1 MMFPGSSKINQPS
14 TRFDEEEKQK
24 DEYLRPLYEF
34 RRRANES
41 DVYVH
46 GPITNFHQLI
56 RSSEN
61 NQPSL
66 SITRFDEE
74 NERND
79 GTNFELDALIKF
91 NMKSNGACSFLIT
104 LAARD
109 TVAGRPMQIFQVRVD
124 ENRYGL
130 LDATCTTARIRGETT
145 DGFCLPQPV
154 YGFPGWPSDDG
165 VFDASERFCS
175 VEISKL
181 RSNPW
186 IRLYL
191 ELAVYTKDRRISD
204 EDLSKL
210 EIVKVVIE
218 TTYDEPPLKAKSSD
232 LYIVFKGLA
241 RNGLGEQLERKAII
255 KSVFDEQTG
264 SLSLMGDLCKS
275 QDDVTFMSVEEMH
288 YRFRQSLGA
297 ILKFLVI
304 NNHNNG
310 SQSQPKNPSEI
321 IETLDPRADKE
332 NAYWLYKD
340 PHAQLK
346 AWNDADHFFNN
357 FKVRLDVGGQSL
369 ESAVLLTDV
378 TSSSEEEYDLD

>member
-1 MMFPGSSKINQPS
+1 MPFSCQGLS
-14 TRFDEEEKQK
+14 TFT
-24 DEYLRPLYEF
+24 YPYRPLVKRYAKLGLH
-34 RRRANES
+34 RYN
-41 DVYVH
+41 
-46 GPITNFHQLI
+46 IKK
-56 RSSEN
+56 
-61 NQPSL
+61 
-66 SITRFDEE
+66 
-74 NERND
+74 

-204 EDLSKL
+204 VSIDLSKL

-264 SLSLMGDLCKS
+264 SLSLMGELCKS

-297 ILKFLVI
+297 V
-304 NNHNNG
+304 
-310 SQSQPKNPSEI
+310 
-321 IETLDPRADKE
+321 
-332 NAYWLYKD
+332 
-340 PHAQLK
+340 
-346 AWNDADHFFNN
+346 
-357 FKVRLDVGGQSL
+357 
-369 ESAVLLTDV
+369 
-378 TSSSEEEYDLD
+378 

>member
-1 MMFPGSSKINQPS
+1 MFPRSSKINQQS
-14 TRFDEEEKQK
+14 TRFDEE

-46 GPITNFHQLI
+46 GPITNFRQLI

-79 GTNFELDALIKF
+79 GFDIEGIRGSGLMPFSYQGLSTFTYPYRPLVKRYAKLGLHRYNIKEGTNFELDALIKF
-91 NMKSNGACSFLIT
+91 NMRSVGACSFLIT

-130 LDATCTTARIRGETT
+130 LDATCTTARIKGEST

-175 VEISKL
+175 E
-181 RSNPW
+181 
-186 IRLYL
+186 Y
-191 ELAVYTKDRRISD
+191 
-204 EDLSKL
+204 LSKL

-218 TTYDEPPLKAKSSD
+218 TIYDEPPLKAKSSV

-241 RNGLGEQLERKAII
+241 RSGFGEQLERKAII

-297 ILKFLVI
+297 V
-304 NNHNNG
+304 
-310 SQSQPKNPSEI
+310 
-321 IETLDPRADKE
+321 
-332 NAYWLYKD
+332 
-340 PHAQLK
+340 
-346 AWNDADHFFNN
+346 
-357 FKVRLDVGGQSL
+357 
-369 ESAVLLTDV
+369 
-378 TSSSEEEYDLD
+378 

>member
-1 MMFPGSSKINQPS
+1 MFPRSSKINQQS
-14 TRFDEEEKQK
+14 TRFDEE

-46 GPITNFHQLI
+46 GPITNFRQLI

-79 GTNFELDALIKF
+79 GFDIEGIRGSGLMPFSYQGLSTFTYPYRPLVKRYAKLGLHRYNIKEGTNFELDALIKF
-91 NMKSNGACSFLIT
+91 NMRSVGACSFLIT

-130 LDATCTTARIRGETT
+130 LDATCTTARIKGEST

-191 ELAVYTKDRRISD
+191 ELTVYTKDRRISD
-204 EDLSKL
+204 ASIYLSKL

-218 TTYDEPPLKAKSSD
+218 TIYDEPPLKAKSSV

-241 RNGLGEQLERKAII
+241 RSGFGEQLERKAII

-297 ILKFLVI
+297 V
-304 NNHNNG
+304 
-310 SQSQPKNPSEI
+310 
-321 IETLDPRADKE
+321 
-332 NAYWLYKD
+332 
-340 PHAQLK
+340 
-346 AWNDADHFFNN
+346 
-357 FKVRLDVGGQSL
+357 
-369 ESAVLLTDV
+369 
-378 TSSSEEEYDLD
+378 

>member
-1 MMFPGSSKINQPS
+1 MPFSCQGLS
-14 TRFDEEEKQK
+14 TFT
-24 DEYLRPLYEF
+24 YPYHPLVKRYAKLGLHRYNIKE
-34 RRRANES
+34 
-41 DVYVH
+41 
-46 GPITNFHQLI
+46 
-56 RSSEN
+56 
-61 NQPSL
+61 
-66 SITRFDEE
+66 
-74 NERND
+74 

-91 NMKSNGACSFLIT
+91 NMRSVGACSFLIT

-124 ENRYGL
+124 ENRFGR
-130 LDATCTTARIRGETT
+130 LDATCTTARIKGETT

-154 YGFPGWPSDDG
+154 YGFPGWPSDDV

-297 ILKFLVI
+297 V
-304 NNHNNG
+304 
-310 SQSQPKNPSEI
+310 
-321 IETLDPRADKE
+321 
-332 NAYWLYKD
+332 
-340 PHAQLK
+340 
-346 AWNDADHFFNN
+346 
-357 FKVRLDVGGQSL
+357 
-369 ESAVLLTDV
+369 
-378 TSSSEEEYDLD
+378 

>member
-1 MMFPGSSKINQPS
+1 MWVFCFYFLYFWAIKPNNMMFPGSSKINQPS

-24 DEYLRPLYEF
+24 DEYLRPLYEL

-41 DVYVH
+41 D

-66 SITRFDEE
+66 SITRSDEE

-79 GTNFELDALIKF
+79 GFDIEGIRGSGLMPFSCQGLSTFTYPYRPLVKRYAKLGLHRYNIKEGTNFELDALIKF
-91 NMKSNGACSFLIT
+91 NMRSVGACSFLIT

-124 ENRYGL
+124 ENRFGR
-130 LDATCTTARIRGETT
+130 LDATCTTARIKGETT

-154 YGFPGWPSDDG
+154 YGFPGWPSDDV

-297 ILKFLVI
+297 V
-304 NNHNNG
+304 
-310 SQSQPKNPSEI
+310 
-321 IETLDPRADKE
+321 
-332 NAYWLYKD
+332 
-340 PHAQLK
+340 
-346 AWNDADHFFNN
+346 
-357 FKVRLDVGGQSL
+357 
-369 ESAVLLTDV
+369 
-378 TSSSEEEYDLD
+378 